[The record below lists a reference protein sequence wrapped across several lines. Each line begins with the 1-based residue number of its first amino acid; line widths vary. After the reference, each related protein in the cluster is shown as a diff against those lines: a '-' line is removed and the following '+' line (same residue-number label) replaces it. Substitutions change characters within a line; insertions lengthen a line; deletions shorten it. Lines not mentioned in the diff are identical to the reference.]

1 MATLSGHRT
10 AARAAAVAAALLTA
24 ALTVGASPAYASG
37 PTVEFSGGSV
47 LSLLVCKSTPST
59 GKVDVTEGGQVAF
72 VNRLGQAASL
82 KVNGN
87 TVSQVPPNSQVSVH
101 FNASGAES
109 VSMAF
114 DCGVGVVQEF
124 KAVDVAVAAAP
135 NQAPAAAPRGA
146 GAAVAGGAGAGTA
159 ATTGTHKPTTAVTTP
174 GKTTTT
180 HATAPTTGPTGSGAT
195 GGSTGGSGTEPI
207 DPSLLGPSD
216 LDPSTGAVAGDD
228 PGDGAGGGNQVYV
241 EAAVPASGTPRNG
254 PAGLLA
260 LIATVCVV
268 GVGMAA
274 IRAIIAKRSVRTGL
288 A

>member
-1 MATLSGHRT
+1 M
-10 AARAAAVAAALLTA
+10 RAAAVAAALLTA

-59 GKVDVTEGGQVAF
+59 SKVDVEKGGQVAF

-82 KVNGN
+82 RVNGN
-87 TVSQVPPNSQVSVH
+87 TVSQVPANSQVAVH
-101 FNASGAES
+101 FNGSGPES

-124 KAVDVAVAAAP
+124 KAVDVTVNSVP
-135 NQAPAAAPRGA
+135 NAAPAAPAGA
-146 GAAVAGGAGAGTA
+146 GAAAVGGAGGSGVSATGTRRGTTA
-159 ATTGTHKPTTAVTTP
+159 ATTPAKTSTA
-174 GKTTTT
+174 
-180 HATAPTTGPTGSGAT
+180 HAAAPSRGTTGLEGSD
-195 GGSTGGSGTEPI
+195 GSSVGSATEPI
-207 DPSLLGPSD
+207 DPSLLGPAD
-216 LDPSTGAVAGDD
+216 LDPSSGAVAADQG
-228 PGDGAGGGNQVYV
+228 GNAGTGNQVYV
-241 EAAVPASGTPRNG
+241 EAAVPASGTPKNA

>member
-10 AARAAAVAAALLTA
+10 AVRAAAVATVLLTA
-24 ALTVGASPAYASG
+24 ALTVGASPAYADG
-37 PTVEFSGGSV
+37 PKVEFSGGSV
-47 LSLLVCKSTPST
+47 LSLLVCKSTPSAS
-59 GKVDVTEGGQVAF
+59 KVSVTEGDQVAF

-101 FNASGAES
+101 FTSRGADS

-124 KAVDVAVAAAP
+124 SAVDVSVAPAPNAAPAANRVGGGVAAA
-135 NQAPAAAPRGA
+135 
-146 GAAVAGGAGAGTA
+146 VGGAGGTVA
-159 ATTGTHKPTTAVTTP
+159 THKPTPTAAGTSA
-174 GKTTTT
+174 GKTVT
-180 HATAPTTGPTGSGAT
+180 HPPTQGATPTRGTASTNAT
-195 GGSTGGSGTEPI
+195 GGQSGTEPI
-207 DPSLLGPSD
+207 DPSLLGPDLEPSD
-216 LDPSTGAVAGDD
+216 GAAVAD
-228 PGDGAGGGNQVYV
+228 PGATTGGNGQVYV

-274 IRAIIAKRSVRTGL
+274 IRAIIAKRATRTGL

>member
-1 MATLSGHRT
+1 M
-10 AARAAAVAAALLTA
+10 RAAALAAALLTA
-24 ALTVGASPAYASG
+24 ALTVGASPAYAGG

-59 GKVDVTEGGQVAF
+59 GKVDVEQGGQIAF
-72 VNRLGQAASL
+72 VNRLGQSASL

-87 TVSQVPPNSQVSVH
+87 AVSQVPPNSQVSVH
-101 FNASGAES
+101 FTSSGPES

-124 KAVDVAVAAAP
+124 KAVDVTVNPAP
-135 NQAPAAAPRGA
+135 DQAPMVPRGA
-146 GAAVAGGAGAGTA
+146 GAAVAGGAGGAGTA
-159 ATTGTHKPTTAVTTP
+159 ATTGSRRSATSAATP
-174 GKTTTT
+174 GKVPTT
-180 HATAPTTGPTGSGAT
+180 HPAAPTRGAT
-195 GGSTGGSGTEPI
+195 GPVGLNGSPAGSGTEPI
-207 DPSLLGPSD
+207 DPALLGPSD
-216 LDPSTGAVAGDD
+216 LDPSSGAAVAD
-228 PGDGAGGGNQVYV
+228 PGDVTGTGSQVYV
-241 EAAVPASGTPRNG
+241 EAAVPASGTPKNG

-274 IRAIIAKRSVRTGL
+274 IRAIIAKRTVQTGL